1 MPSYDSFARF
11 YDGLMEDAEY
21 GKRCEYILEL
31 AKRFNHKM
39 GRTLDLACGTGSLT
53 RELKKQGVDVFGVD
67 ASVDMLT
74 EAMQKSVEEELDI
87 FFVNQEMQSLD
98 LGEQVD
104 TCVCTLDSLNH
115 IVDIDELRQA
125 FCGVSQSLRQGGLFV
140 FDVNTVYKHRE
151 VLGDNAFV
159 FENDEVFC
167 AWQNELCEDNV
178 VNIYL
183 DFFENDGEA
192 YYRYQE
198 NFSERAYSDEQLRA
212 LLQNA
217 GFEVVGVYD
226 DLSFEPPK
234 STSQRVIYAVR
245 KI

>member
-21 GKRCEYILEL
+21 GRRCEYILEL
-31 AKRFNHKM
+31 AKRLHHKM

-53 RELKKQGVDVFGVD
+53 RELKKRGVDVFGVD

-87 FFVNQEMQSLD
+87 FYVNQEMQALD

-115 IVDIDELRQA
+115 IVEAEELLQA
-125 FCGVSQSLRQGGLFV
+125 FCKVSQALRRKGLFV

-159 FENDEVFC
+159 IENDEVFC
-167 AWQNELCEDNV
+167 AWQNELCENDI

-198 NFSERAYSDEQLRA
+198 NFCERAYSDEQLRA
-212 LLQNA
+212 LLKEA
-217 GFEVVGVYD
+217 DFEVVGVYD
-226 DLSFEPPK
+226 DLTFESPK